1 MNAIEHV
8 SRYIE
13 HRDAREKQILEAI
26 RNISPFSAAAVKNG
40 VTSAQLAQ
48 SLYPDTPKNMLDRAE
63 GNILKVLVKL
73 RRDGVVVSLDP
84 DVRRLTSLDDE
95 ATEFAEQQ
103 KGSDGRTDPKVAVE
117 EYEKLWYARDSNAV
131 L

>member
-1 MNAIEHV
+1 M
-8 SRYIE
+8 
-13 HRDAREKQILEAI
+13 
-26 RNISPFSAAAVKNG
+26 KNG